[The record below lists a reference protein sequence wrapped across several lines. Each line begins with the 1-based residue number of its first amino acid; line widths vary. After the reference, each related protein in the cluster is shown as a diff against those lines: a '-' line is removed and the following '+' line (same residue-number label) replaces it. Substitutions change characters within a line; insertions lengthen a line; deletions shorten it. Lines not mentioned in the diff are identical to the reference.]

1 MAIEAS
7 EIREQI
13 KARGL
18 ALIGVLLSLAE
29 GEGHYLDCEG
39 SCEGIAVETGKAGAA
54 QLKATVN
61 SGQKIFSI
69 CLELKSQQSSNAS
82 ALVNNK

>member
-1 MAIEAS
+1 M
-7 EIREQI
+7 QI

-39 SCEGIAVETGKAGAA
+39 SCEGIAVETGKAGIAKL
-54 QLKATVN
+54 QATVN
-61 SGQKIFSI
+61 SGRGNTGIQH
-69 CLELKSQQSSNAS
+69 LS
-82 ALVNNK
+82 ATQITTVKQRRRSGKQEKVKK